1 MIISLTDTFTS
12 LLAGFTIFAILG
24 NLAHNL
30 GTDIPSVAGKGP
42 ALAFASYPL
51 AISKF
56 EFVPQVSS
64 FSFCNCKKRYTFL
77 IAGVS

>member
-1 MIISLTDTFTS
+1 MVYRDAMIISLTDTFTS

-30 GTDIPSVAGKGP
+30 GTTIPEVAGKGP

-56 EFVPQVSS
+56 EILPQVL
-64 FSFCNCKKRYTFL
+64 K
-77 IAGVS
+77 